1 MQLTH
6 YGHACVLVDT
16 GAARIL
22 FDPGAFSAGF
32 ESVTGLDAIMVTHQ
46 HFDHVVPE
54 RLDAVRR
61 ANPSAQLIVD
71 SQTATEL
78 SLDASTVAPGDTLR
92 IGGATVEVIGS
103 GDHAVIHPDIP
114 VIRNNAYLVDGSLLH
129 PGDSYTPVGRPIDTL
144 LLPTGAP
151 WLKAGEAVDYLR
163 AVAPRTAVPIHEAV
177 LANPALHYG
186 IFTNLAPAGTAVVVA
201 DREQALDLKSA

>member
-22 FDPGAFSAGF
+22 LDPGAFSTGF
-32 ESVTGLDAIMVTHQ
+32 EALSGLDAILVTHQ
-46 HFDHVVPE
+46 HADHVVPD
-54 RLDAVRR
+54 RLDDLRR
-61 ANPSAQLIVD
+61 TNPSARLIVD
-71 SQTATEL
+71 SQTAAQL
-78 SLDASTVAPGDTLR
+78 SVDAETVTPGETLSVA
-92 IGGATVEVIGS
+92 GATVEVLG

-114 VIRNNAYLVDGSLLH
+114 TIRNNAYLVDGSLLH
-129 PGDSYTPVGRPIDTL
+129 PGDSYTPVDRPIDTL

-151 WLKAGEAVDYLR
+151 WLKVGDAVDYLR
-163 AVAPRTAVPIHEAV
+163 TVAPRRAVPIHEAV

-186 IFTNLAPAGTAVVVA
+186 LFTTLAPAGTLVQIL
-201 DREQALDLKSA
+201 DRETPTPT